1 MLLAVDFSLAV
12 TLTLGLLFL
21 VTAFAAVFLMF
32 HLWGY
37 PFDKATRTSAAPPGL
52 MRLHRVLGWVYL
64 ILYVVMMFEMVPRL
78 WEYQV
83 ELPPRTVVHLILG
96 ITIGVVLLIKISILR
111 FFRHLEE
118 WMPVLGVTLLSCT
131 ILLSG
136 LSVPFALREFSLARS
151 AVGGGVYSQEN
162 RERVAKLLPQAEMPA
177 DAPLDRLSSSSA
189 LQEGRDVL
197 STKCVV
203 CHDLKTILVQPR
215 TPANWWKTVERMASK
230 PSFSEPMTE
239 QEMYVVTAYLIAIS
253 GDLQRSV
260 KERKAKEEKRA
271 EAVAEV
277 KLEAAKPAAEGGG
290 AGGGSDLPAFDTAL
304 AAKTYEAMCSQCH
317 ELKDIEAKPPKDSE
331 EIKNTIIRMI
341 AVNGLEAKKED
352 LDLVYLHMVTKFAGG
367 KLVAPKEAPK
377 PAEPPSEPTP
387 TDAGDTGAA
396 DTGAADTGAPADPPA
411 ETKDAPSKET
421 KETKTVKPP
430 KAPTVDGKPL
440 YDKFCKSCHA
450 ADGAGTE
457 SMKKKNIPDFTDKA
471 WQGGHGKAKIVAV
484 LTSGVPGTMMKDFKA
499 KLSAEEMAG
508 VAAYVKKL
516 R

>member
-1 MLLAVDFSLAV
+1 MQLALS
-12 TLTLGLLFL
+12 LTLGLLFL

-37 PFDKATRTSAAPPGL
+37 PFDKATRTSAAPPAL

-64 ILYVVMMFEMVPRL
+64 ILYIVMMSEMVPRL

-83 ELPPRTVVHLILG
+83 ELPPRTVVHMILG

-118 WMPVLGVTLLSCT
+118 WMPALGVTLLSCT

-151 AVGGGVYSQEN
+151 AVGGGVYSDEN
-162 RERVAKLLPQAEMPA
+162 RERVAKLLPQAEMPPEA
-177 DAPLDRLSSSSA
+177 DLAALVQVTA
-189 LQEGRDVL
+189 LQEGREVL

-215 TPANWWKTVERMASK
+215 TPSGWWKTVERMASK

-239 QEMYVVTAYLIAIS
+239 QELYVVTAYLIAIS

-277 KLEAAKPAAEGGG
+277 KLEGG
-290 AGGGSDLPAFDTAL
+290 AAPPPGTGAGGSDLPPFDAAL
-304 AAKTYEAMCSQCH
+304 AAKTYEKMCSQCH
-317 ELKDIEAKPPKDSE
+317 ELKDIEATPPKDSE
-331 EIKNTIIRMI
+331 EIKNVIIRMI
-341 AVNGLEAKKED
+341 AVNGLEAKKEE
-352 LDLVYLHMVTKFAGG
+352 LDLVYLHMVSKFAGG
-367 KLVAPKEAPK
+367 KLVQAKEPEKKPEPPVPAGALAPEASPPAGENPKEVAEAPASK
-377 PAEPPSEPTP
+377 PAAKPKEK
-387 TDAGDTGAA
+387 
-396 DTGAADTGAPADPPA
+396 APAI
-411 ETKDAPSKET
+411 
-421 KETKTVKPP
+421 
-430 KAPTVDGKPL
+430 DGKPL

-450 ADGAGTE
+450 PDGKGSAA
-457 SMKKKNIPDFTDKA
+457 MQKKNIPDLTKLSS
-471 WQGGHGKAKIVAV
+471 GKIVAGMKN
-484 LTSGVPGTMMKDFKA
+484 GVPGTLMKDFKA
-499 KLSAEEMAG
+499 KLSAAEMAA
-508 VAAYVKKL
+508 VAAYAKKL
-516 R
+516 

>member
-52 MRLHRVLGWVYL
+52 MRLHRILGWVYL
-64 ILYVVMMFEMVPRL
+64 VLYVVMMMEMVPRL

-83 ELPPRTVVHLILG
+83 ELPPRTVIHLILG
-96 ITIGVVLLIKISILR
+96 ITIGVVLMVKISILR

-118 WMPVLGVTLLSCT
+118 WMPVLGVTLLACT

-162 RERVAKLLPQAEMPA
+162 RERVAKLLPQAEMPP
-177 DAPLDRLSSSSA
+177 DAQLELLSSTRS

-215 TPANWWKTVERMASK
+215 TPSNWWKTVERMASK
-230 PSFSEPMTE
+230 PSFSDPLTDNEL
-239 QEMYVVTAYLIAIS
+239 YVVTAYLIAIS

-260 KERKAKEEKRA
+260 KEKKAKDEKRA
-271 EAVAEV
+271 ESVAEV
-277 KLEAAKPAAEGGG
+277 KLDAKAVAGSGGG
-290 AGGGSDLPAFDTAL
+290 NTNGSDLPPFDAPL

-317 ELKDIEAKPPKDSE
+317 DLKDIEAKPPKDSD

-367 KLVAPKEAPK
+367 KLVPPKEAPAPK
-377 PAEPPSEPTP
+377 EDAPVEATPTEPTP
-387 TDAGDTGAA
+387 TDAGDTG
-396 DTGAADTGAPADPPA
+396 TADPGEAKPV
-411 ETKDAPSKET
+411 PT
-421 KETKTVKPP
+421 KETKTTKPP
-430 KAPTVDGKPL
+430 KEAGPKIDGKPL
-440 YDKFCKSCHA
+440 YDKSCKSCHG
-450 ADGAGTE
+450 ADGKGTPA
-457 SMKKKNIPDFTDKA
+457 MQKKNIPDFSDKG
-471 WQGGHGKAKIVAV
+471 WQGGHSKAKIVAT
-484 LTSGVPGTMMKDFKA
+484 LTNGVPGTMMKDFKA
-499 KLSAEEMAG
+499 KLSADEMAA
-508 VAAYVKKL
+508 VAAYVKKFK
-516 R
+516 

>member
-1 MLLAVDFSLAV
+1 MLLAVDFSLAM

-96 ITIGVVLLIKISILR
+96 ITIGVVLLVKISILR

-162 RERVAKLLPQAEMPA
+162 RDRLAKLLPQAELPPEA
-177 DAPLDRLSSSSA
+177 KVEELITVTA

-215 TPANWWKTVERMASK
+215 TAANWWKTVERMASK
-230 PSFSEPMTE
+230 PSFSEPLTE
-239 QEMYVVTAYLIAIS
+239 QEMFVVTAYLVAIS

-271 EAVAEV
+271 EVVAEV
-277 KLEAAKPAAEGGG
+277 KMDAVKPAAGGS
-290 AGGGSDLPAFDTAL
+290 GGSDLPPFD
-304 AAKTYEAMCSQCH
+304 AAQAARTYEAVCSQCH
-317 ELKDIEAKPPKDSE
+317 DLKDIEAKPPKDSE

-367 KLVAPKEAPK
+367 KLTAPKEAPK
-377 PAEPPSEPTP
+377 PADTPTEPTP
-387 TDAGDTGAA
+387 TDAA
-396 DTGAADTGAPADPPA
+396 DTGAEPT
-411 ETKDAPSKET
+411 DAPPPET
-421 KETKTVKPP
+421 KETPTKVAPTKKPP
-430 KAPTVDGKPL
+430 KEEGPKVDGKPL
-440 YDKFCKSCHA
+440 YEKFCKSCHA
-450 ADGAGTE
+450 ADGKGTE
-457 SMKKKNIPDFTDKA
+457 AMKKKNIPDFTA
-471 WQGGHGKAKIVAV
+471 QAFSKAKIVGA
-484 LTSGVPGTMMKDFKA
+484 LTNGVPGTMMKDFKA
-499 KLSAEEMAG
+499 KLSPDEMAG
-508 VAAYVKKL
+508 VAAYVRKL
-516 R
+516 K

>member
-1 MLLAVDFSLAV
+1 MLLAVDFSLAI

-64 ILYVVMMFEMVPRL
+64 ILYVVMMYEMVPRL

-96 ITIGVVLLIKISILR
+96 ITIGVVLLVKISILR

-162 RERVAKLLPQAEMPA
+162 RDRIAKLLPQAEMPPEA
-177 DAPLDRLSSSSA
+177 KVEELVTVAA

-215 TPANWWKTVERMASK
+215 TAANWWKTVERMASK
-230 PSFSEPMTE
+230 PSFAEPLTE
-239 QEMYVVTAYLIAIS
+239 QEMFVVTAYLVAIS

-260 KERKAKEEKRA
+260 KERKAKEEKRL
-271 EAVAEV
+271 EVVAEV
-277 KLEAAKPAAEGGG
+277 KLDGQKPATSAPAGSG
-290 AGGGSDLPAFDTAL
+290 AGGSDLPPFDAAL
-304 AAKTYEAMCSQCH
+304 AARTYEAVCSQCH

-331 EIKNTIIRMI
+331 EVKNTIIRMI

-352 LDLVYLHMVTKFAGG
+352 LDLIYLHMVTKYAGG
-367 KLVAPKEAPK
+367 KITPPKAAPK
-377 PAEPPSEPTP
+377 PAEPTEPTP
-387 TDAGDTGAA
+387 TEVA
-396 DTGAADTGAPADPPA
+396 DTGAADTGAEPTTPTE
-411 ETKDAPSKET
+411 ETKAVET
-421 KETKTVKPP
+421 KETKAVKPP
-430 KAPTVDGKPL
+430 KEKVATVDGKPL
-440 YDKFCKSCHA
+440 YDKFCKGCHA
-450 ADGAGTE
+450 ADGKGTE
-457 SMKKKNIPDFTDKA
+457 GMKKKNIPDFTDKA
-471 WQGGHGKAKIVAV
+471 WQGGHGKAKIVAA
-484 LTSGVPGTMMKDFKA
+484 LNNGVPGTPMKDFKS
-499 KLSAEEMAG
+499 KLSADEMAG